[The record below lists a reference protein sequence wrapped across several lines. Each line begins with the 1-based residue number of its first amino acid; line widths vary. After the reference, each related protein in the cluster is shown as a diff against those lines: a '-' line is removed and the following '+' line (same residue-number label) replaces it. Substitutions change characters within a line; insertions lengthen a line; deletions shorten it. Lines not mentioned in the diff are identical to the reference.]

1 MSLRAIKNHPLLSLS
16 GQAAA
21 AGRPDGD
28 VLGHGVP
35 ICCGATIQDEAM
47 PEIEGERGWR
57 VAERSRRDWRIVA
70 SAWVVAIVCVLLFAA
85 ADTSASRHVAVSRV
99 GNLAGAVIPRHDP
112 SFPGPDELA
121 ASDWVE
127 RQTAEARF

>member
-1 MSLRAIKNHPLLSLS
+1 
-16 GQAAA
+16 
-21 AGRPDGD
+21 
-28 VLGHGVP
+28 
-35 ICCGATIQDEAM
+35 M
-47 PEIEGERGWR
+47 PEIEGERWSC

-85 ADTSASRHVAVSRV
+85 ADASASRHGAPSRE

-127 RQTAEARF
+127 RQTAEAGF